1 MKNKTHTAKIKVLRY
16 TPGKDEKPRYQNY
29 TLKFTAEKINMLQAL
44 NMIFETQ
51 DSSLAF
57 RQYCCGHQ
65 MCNSCLMVINGKPA
79 YACKTLVSDADG
91 LEFEVAPL
99 WNKPV
104 IRDLVVDM

>member
-1 MKNKTHTAKIKVLRY
+1 MKTQTAKIKVLRY
-16 TPGKDEKPRYQNY
+16 TPGKDQKPHYQDY
-29 TLKFTAEKINMLQAL
+29 TLSFPHEEINLLQAL

-51 DSSLAF
+51 DPTLAF

-65 MCNSCLMVINGKPA
+65 MCNSCLMVINGAPA
-79 YACKTLVSDADG
+79 YACKTLVSG
-91 LEFEVAPL
+91 GMEFEVAPM

>member
-1 MKNKTHTAKIKVLRY
+1 MENKTQTAKIKVLRY
-16 TPGKDEKPRYQNY
+16 TPGKDEKPHYQDY
-29 TLKFTAEKINMLQAL
+29 VLKFTAEKINMLQAL
-44 NMIFETQ
+44 NQIYETQ
-51 DSSLAF
+51 DSTLAF

-79 YACKTLVSDADG
+79 YACKTLVTNG
-91 LEFEVAPL
+91 MEFEVAPL

>member
-1 MKNKTHTAKIKVLRY
+1 MQTKTHTAKIKILRF
-16 TPGKDEKPRYQNY
+16 TPGKDKEGRYQDY
-29 TLKFTAEKINMLQAL
+29 SLSFAAEKINMLQAL
-44 NMIFETQ
+44 NMIYETQ
-51 DSSLAF
+51 DPTLAF

-79 YACKTLVSDADG
+79 YACKTLVSDG
-91 LEFEVAPL
+91 MKFEVAPL